1 MRRSICYVEPAIGLA
16 GQKCTW
22 QFVYT
27 PASTLPKGTVLRFD
41 LGSKG
46 RAIDWEIPSTNV
58 KDDSNVIWAVL
69 ENGKVIVPKAI
80 QLKNQVVPSFDFTL
94 PQDVPAGKTVIIA
107 MGTRKGEDE
116 EDGNSAQLVLQRR
129 RPFNLYIDTSG
140 KGHFGEAE
148 TFTVDIKGNV
158 LKTIKIIV
166 PSFVTKNRRFDI
178 ILRFEDEFGNLT
190 SNAPD
195 DTLIELSHG
204 NLREN
209 LKWKLFVPET
219 GFIALPNL
227 YFNEPGIYTIEL
239 KNVATGDIYR
249 SSPIRC
255 SGTETRQ
262 LFWGSLHGESER
274 YDSSEHIDSCLR
286 HFRDEKSLNFY
297 GTSHFDSP
305 QETSNELWKT
315 TCQTIAEL
323 DEDDRYAAIL
333 GQQYTG
339 DPKTEGSR
347 IFVYPKDE
355 RPIIRR
361 DDVRTSSLQ
370 KIYKLYTPKE
380 LLSVIT
386 FSMGKGNEFNFKE
399 WDAEHERL
407 AEIYN
412 AWGSSEKSAKDGN
425 SRPIECSDKKGYS
438 EAYEGALLTALVNNK
453 RIGFVAGGLDDRGIY
468 SDLYASD
475 QAQYTPGLTAVMAES
490 MNRAAII
497 EALYNRHCYATTGE
511 RIIISFTL
519 AGSIMGTE
527 LSTADKP
534 GLHVNRHIEGIV
546 AGTSKIIAV
555 QLIRNGEPLMTYEPE
570 AENFQFEYD
579 DLTPLAKVSLD
590 GHNGK
595 PPFTFYYLR
604 VLQEDGHIG
613 WSSPIWV
620 DCHPQVKNAQV
631 KNTIAKTIPAK
642 KQKKD

>member
-1 MRRSICYVEPAIGLA
+1 MRRSICYVEPAMGLA
-16 GQKCTW
+16 GQKSTW

-27 PASTLPKGTVLRFD
+27 PASTLPKGCVLRFD
-41 LGSKG
+41 IGSKG
-46 RAIDWEIPSTNV
+46 RAIDWEVPSTQL
-58 KDDSNVIWAVL
+58 KEDSNVIWAQL
-69 ENGKVIVPKAI
+69 ENGKIIPAKAV
-80 QLKNQVVPSFDFTL
+80 QLKNQPIPCFDFIL
-94 PQDVPAGKTVIIA
+94 PQDVPAGKTIIIG
-107 MGTRKGEDE
+107 MGTRKGDEE
-116 EDGNSAQLVLQRR
+116 EDGNTCQLVLQRR

-148 TFTVDIKGNV
+148 TFTVDIKGNI

-195 DTLIELSHG
+195 DTLIELTHG

-227 YFNEPGIYTIEL
+227 YFNEPGIYNIEL
-239 KNVATGDIYR
+239 KNIATGEVSR

-255 SGTETRQ
+255 SGTETKQ
-262 LFWGSLHGESER
+262 LFWGTLHGESER

-286 HFRDEKSLNFY
+286 HFRDEKSMNFY
-297 GTSHFDSP
+297 GTSHFDTA
-305 QETSNELWKT
+305 QETSNELWKM

-333 GQQYTG
+333 GQQWVG
-339 DPKTEGSR
+339 APKSEGSR
-347 IFVYPKDE
+347 LFIYPKDE
-355 RPIIRR
+355 RPIIRKE
-361 DDVRTSSLQ
+361 DARTPTLQ

-380 LLSVIT
+380 LLSIVT

-399 WDAEHERL
+399 WDSEHERL

-412 AWGSSEKSAKDGN
+412 AWGSSEKSAKEGN
-425 SRPIECSDKKGYS
+425 SRPIYCSDKKGFI
-438 EAYEGALLTALVNNK
+438 EAQEGALLTALMNNK
-453 RIGFVAGGLDDRGIY
+453 RVGFVAGGLDDRGIY

-475 QAQYTPGLTAVMAES
+475 QEQYSSGLTAVMAETLT
-490 MNRAAII
+490 RTAII

-511 RIIISFTL
+511 RIIINFSL
-519 AGSIMGTE
+519 AGAVMGTE
-527 LSTADKP
+527 LSTATKP
-534 GLHVNRHIEGIV
+534 GLHVNRHVHAVV
-546 AGTSKIIAV
+546 AGTCKLIAV
-555 QLIRNGEPLMTYEPE
+555 QLVRNGEPLMTYEPE
-570 AENFQFEYD
+570 GESFEFEYD

-590 GHNGK
+590 AEKDK

-604 VLQEDGHIG
+604 VLQEDGHVG

-620 DCHPQVKNAQV
+620 DCHPQVKNNVV
-631 KNTIAKTIPAK
+631 KTNTTK
-642 KQKKD
+642 KLKKD